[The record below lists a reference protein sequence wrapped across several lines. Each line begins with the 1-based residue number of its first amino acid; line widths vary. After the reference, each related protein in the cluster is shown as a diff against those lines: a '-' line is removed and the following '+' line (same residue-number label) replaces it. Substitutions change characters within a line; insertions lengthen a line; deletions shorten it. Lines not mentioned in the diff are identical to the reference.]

1 MSETPDAPLDVSE
14 HILAVRRGPGANCSS
29 IGSAVEMLF
38 LSAAAGVAIVAAVSA
53 ALKPSYD
60 DDTPEATQS
69 DAPASDAKTP
79 PNDAPASDAKT
90 PPSDAPTETP

>member
-1 MSETPDAPLDVSE
+1 VSDATPPPLDPTE

-53 ALKPSYD
+53 ALRPSYEE
-60 DDTPEATQS
+60 DTPSE
-69 DAPASDAKTP
+69 P
-79 PNDAPASDAKT
+79 T
-90 PPSDAPTETP
+90 PPSEAKPGEEVE

>member
-1 MSETPDAPLDVSE
+1 
-14 HILAVRRGPGANCSS
+14 
-29 IGSAVEMLF
+29 MLF

-60 DDTPEATQS
+60 DDAPAETPPS
-69 DAPASDAKTP
+69 DAPAETP
-79 PNDAPASDAKT
+79 

>member
-14 HILAVRRGPGANCSS
+14 HIIAVRRGPGANCSS

-60 DDTPEATQS
+60 DDAPAETPPGDATATQET
-69 DAPASDAKTP
+69 A
-79 PNDAPASDAKT
+79 
-90 PPSDAPTETP
+90 PSDAPTETPPRDAPDQTP

>member
-60 DDTPEATQS
+60 DDTPAETPPS
-69 DAPASDAKTP
+69 DAPAETP
-79 PNDAPASDAKT
+79 SDAPASDAKT

>member
-1 MSETPDAPLDVSE
+1 MSETPNAPLDVSE
-14 HILAVRRGPGANCSS
+14 HIIAVRRGPGANCSS

-60 DDTPEATQS
+60 DD
-69 DAPASDAKTP
+69 APGET
-79 PNDAPASDAKT
+79 PNDAPATQETA
-90 PPSDAPTETP
+90 PSDAPAETPSEASDRAP

>member
-1 MSETPDAPLDVSE
+1 MSDTNPVPLDVSE

-60 DDTPEATQS
+60 DD
-69 DAPASDAKTP
+69 APAETP
-79 PNDAPASDAKT
+79 PPNNASATEETAP

>member
-1 MSETPDAPLDVSE
+1 MSDTNPVPLDVSE

-60 DDTPEATQS
+60 DDAPAETPPS
-69 DAPASDAKTP
+69 DAPAETP
-79 PNDAPASDAKT
+79 